1 MAMYLDT
8 SIQPVKGRNGKLV
21 KPSTTNGTPVGSYLL
36 ANKVVVLVEIY
47 HNDERYSFPV
57 DGLHEVDPYYD
68 GHDSPVDHTLEAF
81 AGALVVLDAG
91 RLCVRGYLMV
101 NPGLTDG
108 LVVYEKTRKPTY
120 LSRPDTWAE
129 WAYPDL
135 PGIEYDCMQQ
145 PHRPLFLQI
154 EIRYDR
160 NIRTSRNLR
169 DTLQTSLGTG
179 IGHTLRFY
187 KDIPKKAL
195 QYGQATTIIVLVEMT
210 RRTLKAITV

>member
-1 MAMYLDT
+1 MTYCRRLLLTLIPHCTGSYTVKIVTQALSMSSGTTHTPGRRMSFDSRPRLRRGPGMCVRPQVGGRERYLAIETPRMRKFAGYSSTRMAMYLDT

-21 KPSTTNGTPVGSYLL
+21 KPCTTNGTPVGSYLL

-81 AGALVVLDAG
+81 AGALVGLDAG

-108 LVVYEKTRKPTY
+108 LVV
-120 LSRPDTWAE
+120 S
-129 WAYPDL
+129 
-135 PGIEYDCMQQ
+135 
-145 PHRPLFLQI
+145 
-154 EIRYDR
+154 
-160 NIRTSRNLR
+160 
-169 DTLQTSLGTG
+169 
-179 IGHTLRFY
+179 
-187 KDIPKKAL
+187 
-195 QYGQATTIIVLVEMT
+195 
-210 RRTLKAITV
+210 